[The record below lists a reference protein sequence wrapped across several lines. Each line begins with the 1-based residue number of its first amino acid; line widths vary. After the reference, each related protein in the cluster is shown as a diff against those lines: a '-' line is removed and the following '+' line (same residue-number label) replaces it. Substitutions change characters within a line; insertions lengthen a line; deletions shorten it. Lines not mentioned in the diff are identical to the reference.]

1 MKTKIAVISVLL
13 VLVALFLFGCWKSPV
28 SVLQETA
35 ILPPKFIE
43 RTGQDLSLSQDL
55 PFTKA
60 SFTAEQL
67 ATAILTPETET
78 LLTAAT
84 MSGVAAQFEVYT
96 SSLQDFPTDGLS
108 YALMSTGN
116 ASGIAGSA
124 TTFYDYA
131 TGGPTSPPYSHRNNP
146 SYDIATLS
154 LTLSVP
160 AGATTLSFDWK
171 FGTEENPT
179 YIGSF
184 VDWASAIVT
193 TSAGSTN
200 ILLLPDGKPVDVD
213 NTVPFSNAV
222 TGSSN
227 LPGPPYPS
235 PNDTVYN
242 AVTGMYTSTFD
253 VAPFVGEDIRI
264 NFQVGDENDQNLDSA
279 LFIDNL
285 NIGLGIISDPRDRA
299 AAALK
304 SVEEFYGLFTLPN
317 NIPKSIIHAVIAG
330 ETGRNYN
337 FKNELIS
344 FVDWG
349 RGLMQITTNE
359 FVGAGSGGCDS
370 NYCWD
375 CRERNEEACYRYYSN
390 TQEGINKNIKDGYY
404 VLATK
409 YKEAGYCAN
418 CTGYENITPEEICWI
433 SVVQRYNGRSEHPTE
448 YVNHIGEILKN
459 SLSWNWYY
467 AEEVKDNPIL
477 GNKFIEAYNNKEE
490 VILCSSA
497 YLLIYDSQ
505 GNSTGLIDGESVQEI
520 PNSIYDPNSFYAGER
535 EIAIIFFPN
544 DSYRYNVVGI
554 EDGRYSL
561 TINSTKEGDTNKFE
575 AIEIPTSAGVI
586 YQYTIDWEMLSEGRE
601 GVVVEVDFDGDGIF
615 ELTTT
620 VGNTF
625 KFIPATIDI
634 DPNTLNL
641 SSKRNF
647 ITAYINSLG
656 SYDVADIDIGTVK
669 LWYEGNSVPA
679 EWGDIQD
686 GTLMVKFNGK
696 AVQDLFTGPVDAAT
710 IAVAGELQDGT
721 PFGGNYTIMV
731 IEKP

>member
-1 MKTKIAVISVLL
+1 VKTKIAVISVLL

-60 SFTAEQL
+60 SLTAEQL
-67 ATAILTPETET
+67 ATAILTLETAT

-227 LPGPPYPS
+227 FPDPPYPS

-253 VAPFVGEDIRI
+253 VAPFVGEAIRI
-264 NFQVGDENDQNLDSA
+264 DFQVGDENDQNLDSA

-285 NIGLGIISDPRDRA
+285 NIGLGIISDPRERA

-304 SVEEFYGLFTLPN
+304 AVEEFYGLFTLPDN
-317 NIPKSIIHAVIAG
+317 FPKSIILAVIAG
-330 ETGRNYN
+330 ETGRNYDFN
-337 FKNELIS
+337 NVLIS
-344 FVDWG
+344 CDWG
-349 RGLMQITTNE
+349 RGLMQITTNN

-375 CRERNEEACYRYYSN
+375 CRERNEEACYSYYSN
-390 TQEGINKNIKDGYY
+390 TQEGINKNIRDGYY
-404 VLATK
+404 ALAEK
-409 YKEAGYCAN
+409 YGITGYCAN

-433 SVVQRYNGRSEHPTE
+433 SVVQQYNTGYREHPSE
-448 YVNHIGEILKN
+448 YTSHIGEILKN

-467 AEEVKDNPIL
+467 TEGVEDDPGL
-477 GNKFIEAYNNKEE
+477 GNKFIEAYNNREE

-497 YLLIYDSQ
+497 YLLVYDSQ
-505 GNSTGLIDGESVQEI
+505 GRATGLIEGEVAQEI
-520 PNSIYDPNSFYAGER
+520 PNSIYDPNSFYDRER
-535 EIAIIFFPN
+535 EIVVIFFPI
-544 DSYRYNVVGI
+544 DSYRYEVVGR
-554 EDGRYSL
+554 EEGTYSL
-561 TINSTKEGDTNKFE
+561 TINSAKEGEITFFE
-575 AIEIPTSAGVI
+575 AIDIPTSAGVVH
-586 YQYTIDWEMLSEGRE
+586 QYTIDWDILSQGEE
-601 GVVVEVDFDGDGIF
+601 GVTVQMDFDGDGTP
-615 ELTTT
+615 ELTITT
-620 VGNTF
+620 DSTF
-625 KFIPATIDI
+625 TFIPAAIDI
-634 DPNTLNL
+634 DPDTLNL
-641 SSKRNF
+641 KSK
-647 ITAYINSLG
+647 IKWVTAYIELPG
-656 SYDVADIDIGTVK
+656 GYDVADIDVGTVK
-669 LWYEGNSVPA
+669 LWYEDNSVPA

-710 IAVAGELQDGT
+710 VAVAGELQDGT
-721 PFGGNYTIMV
+721 PFGGNDTIMV